1 MVPTFFLALLASAG
15 ALAVFWAIRPVLFST
30 RQPTAVDERM
40 AYYGTD
46 VNFTDDVARLSFRE
60 RMIQPAVE
68 RLSAAV
74 AQLTP
79 QDYMRRLEHRLE
91 ESGRPSGL
99 GAVGFIALR
108 VAATLVAASL
118 GLAVGAFVGSPLSGL
133 IAGGILG
140 ALAWIGMSFW
150 LSSLVGAR
158 RHEVELALPNLIDF
172 LVIAVSAGLTVDRA
186 LTRVVAQYDNAL
198 TRGLAVALG
207 EVQLGRPRLEALD
220 AYGRATGVPAVH
232 AFIQAIIGS
241 EKMGVPMAEVL
252 RVQSES
258 ARQRRGDRAAQLGGS
273 ASIKMTI
280 PMVLFI
286 FPTIWLVL
294 LGPALFVVFQRGL

>member
-1 MVPTFFLALLASAG
+1 VVPTFFLALLASAG

-99 GAVGFIALR
+99 GAVGFIVLR

-118 GLAVGAFVGSPLSGL
+118 SVYQRFERQLSPKEQERYYQE
-133 IAGGILG
+133 
-140 ALAWIGMSFW
+140 MS
-150 LSSLVGAR
+150 
-158 RHEVELALPNLIDF
+158 
-172 LVIAVSAGLTVDRA
+172 
-186 LTRVVAQYDNAL
+186 VVAQLFGTPASVL
-198 TRGLAVALG
+198 PATLG
-207 EVQLGRPRLEALD
+207 EFREYFDAQIAGDTLVVTRTAKEIGDVILEAPLPTLMRLF
-220 AYGRATGVPAVH
+220 APAHRLAT
-232 AFIQAIIGS
+232 
-241 EKMGVPMAEVL
+241 
-252 RVQSES
+252 
-258 ARQRRGDRAAQLGGS
+258 AAQLPPRLCREYDLHWGPLHALTLPLAARS
-273 ASIKMTI
+273 LKLTAWPVMLAASKLTPEIR
-280 PMVLFI
+280 
-286 FPTIWLVL
+286 
-294 LGPALFVVFQRGL
+294 AAAA